1 MLKMLW
7 STACSMQLFKIKK
20 NADTKK
26 DDDAI
31 GILRMSK

>member
-7 STACSMQLFKIKK
+7 STAYSMQLFKIK

-31 GILRMSK
+31 GILTMSK

>member
-1 MLKMLW
+1 MVN
-7 STACSMQLFKIKK
+7 CLFDAIIWNKK

-31 GILRMSK
+31 GILTMSK